1 MTYLQNYFPTD
12 WIDSLD
18 QFCTDT
24 IIKLTEVIE
33 GSELWEKINSKF
45 NDQQPNNNAK
55 ILSIQII

>member
-45 NDQQPNNNAK
+45 ND
-55 ILSIQII
+55 